1 VNEPAEE
8 IKQKQ
13 KKVLSYFSFSDP
25 TYSKFQPKGIRK
37 MKKSGE
43 LGIFAQMV
51 LDFLIN
57 GKAIFNQ

>member
-1 VNEPAEE
+1 
-8 IKQKQ
+8 
-13 KKVLSYFSFSDP
+13 
-25 TYSKFQPKGIRK
+25 

-57 GKAIFNQ
+57 GKGIYDQ